1 MTTTRP
7 TPITILLL
15 CLCAPGLGLPSGLC
29 FEVLNIRC
37 RPGCHLLKPWS
48 GEQQLS
54 SRKVFHCCSFS
65 RYRAEAP
72 PQVDSTLEC
81 TKVAARDDTAPVSH
95 RYQWDRAQ

>member
-1 MTTTRP
+1 MTTIKP

-48 GEQQLS
+48 GKLQLS

-72 PQVDSTLEC
+72 RGRLNVGMH
-81 TKVAARDDTAPVSH
+81 KIVARDDTAPVLH
-95 RYQWDRAQ
+95 RYQADRA